1 MQATSRVCFSAEIRQ
16 VRPIF
21 TPVHEVVIG
30 ICRHDSFQL
39 PALNGKTMTQKY
51 IEVRKPY

>member
-1 MQATSRVCFSAEIRQ
+1 MCFSAEIRQ

-30 ICRHDSFQL
+30 FCRHDSFQL

-51 IEVRKPY
+51 IEVRKP